1 MFEQAVPWLIGVGV
15 FFIFVV
21 GVLTMIAR
29 FYRKVDQGKALIVNT
44 MSGEPKVTFTGMV
57 VYPVLHRAEV
67 MDISVKTIDIDRRGK
82 DGLICRD
89 NIRADIRVTFFV
101 QVNKEPEDVLKV
113 ARLLGCVRASDIT
126 AIDHLFNA
134 KFSEALKTVGK
145 QFDFADLYTKRADFR
160 KNIVEVIGDDL
171 DGYTLNDAA
180 IDYLEQT
187 PLEHLDPENI
197 LDAHGIR
204 KITEITAASKVE
216 TNELRQKER
225 MEMGSQDLAADEA
238 MFQFDQ
244 RRAAAEAKKQREI
257 SVANA
262 REENEALRVRDQE
275 NKQTMLLRAKH
286 EEEVLVADEAKQRGI
301 AIAQKNREREIAV
314 ETERVEK
321 ARMIEEI
328 SRQRE
333 TELQLI
339 SKNKEVE
346 VQKREIADVVRGRI
360 VVDKTVAEEEERIKD
375 LRLLAEAKR
384 NKEATVINAEGLA
397 DEALL
402 KTVKAA
408 EANEQVSRLK
418 AKEMLTV
425 ADAQLE
431 AADKS
436 ARAKIREAEGAQ
448 ATQAAAGLAQV
459 RVKEAN
465 AIAIE
470 KEGLAAVRVRDAA
483 AAVAEKEG
491 LASAVVVREKMSAEA
506 VGREAQG
513 LSEARVEEAHA
524 QAIERTGVAEAAAIE
539 KKLVAEAT
547 GLAEKANAM
556 KALDGVGREHEEFR
570 IRLEMEKE
578 VKLKE
583 IEVKQHIAASQA
595 SVMAE
600 AMGAA
605 KINIVGGD
613 GEFFD
618 RFMKAVTLGQSADG
632 LVNNS
637 ETARA
642 VLGEYLNGEK
652 SLPSDVVEVLSNPAI
667 DSEGIKNLSI
677 SALLAQ
683 MMSGADDGTKSK
695 LQQLAM
701 QASKLGL
708 K

>member
-1 MFEQAVPWLIGVGV
+1 MSEFAVYATALTVGGFVLIAG
-15 FFIFVV
+15 FVT
-21 GVLTMIAR
+21 LLAR

-44 MSGEPKVTFTGMV
+44 SGPPKVTFTGMMVWPV
-57 VYPVLHRAEV
+57 VHRAEV

-113 ARLLGCVRASDIT
+113 ARLLGVVRASDIS

-187 PLEHLDPENI
+187 PLEFLDPENI
-197 LDAHGIR
+197 LDAQGIR

-225 MEMGSQDLAADEA
+225 MEKGSQDLTADEA
-238 MFQFDQ
+238 MFQFEQ

-257 SVANA
+257 SVAAA

-384 NKEATVINAEGLA
+384 NKEATVITAEGLA

-425 ADAQLE
+425 ADAELE

-436 ARAKIREAEGAQ
+436 ARAKIRQAEGAQ

-524 QAIERTGVAEAAAIE
+524 QAIEKKGVAEAAAIE

-642 VLGEYLNGEK
+642 VLGEYLSGEK

>member
-1 MFEQAVPWLIGVGV
+1 MLEIVIPILVGV
-15 FFIFVV
+15 VVLFVFAMGFFALF
-21 GVLTMIAR
+21 AR
-29 FYRKVDQGKALIVNT
+29 FYRKVDQGRALIVNKNNKPP
-44 MSGEPKVTFTGMV
+44 EVTFTGMMV
-57 VYPVLHRAEV
+57 WPVFHRAEV

-113 ARLLGCVRASDIT
+113 ARLLGCVRASDSET
-126 AIDHLFNA
+126 IDNLFNA

-187 PLEHLDPENI
+187 PLEFLDPENI
-197 LDAHGIR
+197 LDAQGIR

-225 MEMGSQDLAADEA
+225 MEKGSQDLTADEA

-244 RRAAAEAKKQREI
+244 RRAAADAKKQREI
-257 SVANA
+257 SVSKS
-262 REENEALRVRDQE
+262 REENEAMRVRDQE

-286 EEEVLVADEAKQRGI
+286 EEEVLVADEAKQRGV

-360 VVDKTVAEEEERIKD
+360 VVDKSVAEEEERIKD

-384 NKEATVINAEGLA
+384 NKEALVITAEGVA

-425 ADAQLE
+425 ADAELE
-431 AADKS
+431 TADKS
-436 ARAKIREAEGAQ
+436 ARAMIRQAEGAQ

-465 AIAIE
+465 AVAIE

-491 LASAVVVREKMSAEA
+491 LANAVVVREKMNAEA

-524 QAIERTGVAEAAAIE
+524 QAVEKRGLAEANTIE

-570 IRLEMEKE
+570 IRLEMQKE

-595 SVMAE
+595 SVMAK

-642 VLGEYLNGEK
+642 VLGEYLSGEK
-652 SLPSDVVEVLSNPAI
+652 SLPSDVVEVLSNPSM
-667 DSEGIKNLSI
+667 DSEAVKNLSI

-683 MMSGADDGTKSK
+683 MMSGADDGMKSK

-701 QASKLGL
+701 QASKMGL